1 MRASP
6 TLPFMAQSKSR
17 YAPTPGPAPDRSPW
31 LRYLLVALVSAAAG
45 SIGTYLVLLSKL
57 QPPPAASSP
66 AAAPGTGLNVPPLEL
81 TAGVPPAQADRNL
94 GNFYYDQNDWA
105 QAIRY
110 YESAIRQGSDDAD
123 IRTDLGNALQ
133 FSGHPDD
140 ALAQYVTAQR
150 LNPNHEFSLFN
161 QGGLYLERLNQP
173 AKAVEIWNEYLRRF
187 PQGKNA
193 TAARQ
198 LIAQVSGRP
207 AATTSVPPAT
217 APAIPA
223 PQSRAPAAA
232 DDAEVERLLRL
243 VPPKPASGKP

>member
-1 MRASP
+1 
-6 TLPFMAQSKSR
+6 MAQSKSR
-17 YAPTPGPAPDRSPW
+17 YAPTPGPVPARSPW
-31 LRYLLVALVSAAAG
+31 SRYLLVALIGAAAG
-45 SIGTYLVLLSKL
+45 SFGTYLALLSKL
-57 QPPPAASSP
+57 ERPPALDSPPPA
-66 AAAPGTGLNVPPLEL
+66 PGPTLSVPPLEL

-123 IRTDLGNALQ
+123 IRTDLGNAYQ

-193 TAARQ
+193 AAARQ

-207 AATTSVPPAT
+207 LATTPAPPAAAPM
-217 APAIPA
+217 APAPHS
-223 PQSRAPAAA
+223 PAPAAV

-243 VPPKPASGKP
+243 VPPKPAPGKP